1 MWKLSYGKAFW
12 CYLRLSDKKVYKQG
26 IKVERLMKK
35 INRCEC
41 MLKFLYNCRYKDVF
55 PKFVRLRNIN
65 NQPLKKKSRY
75 YRRILFDEI
84 DEKIKHLKNLKL
96 QLVKEHALL
105 NGITTWI
112 KNSVLTYR
120 LKMVISKGE
129 RNIKTQN
136 KILDG
141 LISHKKEVNGI
152 NENPIQ

>member
-26 IKVERLMKK
+26 IKVKRLMKK
-35 INRCEC
+35 ISRCEC
-41 MLKFLYNCRYKDVF
+41 MLKLLYNFRDSDVF

-65 NQPLKKKSRY
+65 NQPLKKKNRY

-152 NENPIQ
+152 NENSIQ

>member
-1 MWKLSYGKAFW
+1 MYAE
-12 CYLRLSDKKVYKQG
+12 V
-26 IKVERLMKK
+26 
-35 INRCEC
+35 
-41 MLKFLYNCRYKDVF
+41 LYNCRYKDVF

-96 QLVKEHALL
+96 ELVKEHALL

-152 NENPIQ
+152 NENSIQ

>member
-1 MWKLSYGKAFW
+1 
-12 CYLRLSDKKVYKQG
+12 
-26 IKVERLMKK
+26 MKK
-35 INRCEC
+35 ISRCEC
-41 MLKFLYNCRYKDVF
+41 MLKFLYNCRDNEFF

-65 NQPLKKKSRY
+65 NQPLKKKNRY
-75 YRRILFDEI
+75 QRRISFDEI

-96 QLVKEHALL
+96 HLVKEHALL

-152 NENPIQ
+152 NENSIQ